1 MKRRL
6 ALALAALTSLVPAIA
21 LGLGLGDI
29 RLHSALNQQL
39 DAEIELISATDSEID
54 ALRVHLAGSDLFDRY
69 GIERIDALQTLKF
82 TVVRRDDK
90 SAYVRITSDVAI
102 REPFMTF
109 LVEAQWPR
117 GRLLREYTLLLDP
130 PVLAAPPQA
139 FAETTPFAAEPAPA
153 SVTTG
158 AEAAAVAAAVEPAP
172 APQPETAVSAEP
184 SPEPVIATPI
194 APEPTVEGA
203 AAQGAVAEP
212 TAPAYEAGTYG
223 PVKRNEALWT
233 IAKNIKPDEATT
245 INQMMI
251 ALYRANPEAFRNNI
265 NVLKRGAILRIPD
278 IAELR
283 AISASEATA
292 EAVRHHQE
300 WDATRVAVASSAAPS
315 DAAAPVEAA
324 APSAVPSMEPTPAP
338 VEPAPQPEPVAPVVS
353 APAPSAAPATSS
365 ALSIV
370 APTDDA
376 GAVSTD
382 PAARVADLEKQLAE
396 AKAAGTNTKRK
407 RDRISRLETELE
419 QARAAIVLQSDTLS
433 QLQGPSTVPSMS
445 PATTPSLAAMPA
457 TVAPTPATV
466 AAEPA
471 APVEQEKGLLD
482 GILANL
488 FDPLVLGLLV
498 GIPLLAALGIVGLK
512 QYKAKA
518 AARKAQSDLSAWAT
532 EPSSDEDKTVV
543 GGDEPTLQ
551 ASPRGGG
558 SEERTIIRG
567 PDPALLAATGETV
580 AIPEDQVEKT
590 VMLPR
595 DELDKTI
602 MQTMVVDSAPAEPE
616 PAVSHDTVVGG
627 TPLKLDENDPMSEA
641 DFHMA
646 YGLYDQAA
654 DLIKKAA
661 QREPARRDLKL
672 KLLEI
677 YFSAGSKAAFV
688 AEAKALR
695 QSMGA
700 SPDADW
706 QSIAIFGKQIA
717 PEEGIFNE
725 SVSTAGQ
732 TIDFDAS
739 MGGGTTPASPIDLA
753 FDEPSVAP
761 AAPAPAAAAAPKA
774 DEGLEFD
781 LGDFKLDDVG
791 TPSST
796 PAAVAAPAQAEHTDS
811 QSDFDKALAEL
822 SSFVETN
829 VPKEVAG
836 GAAAAGEVDLG
847 SLELDDAALSVD
859 DGAEGGSEVD
869 TKLDLARAYID
880 MGDPGSAK
888 GILEEVVADG
898 DDKQKSEAQKLLKQ
912 LG

>member
-6 ALALAALTSLVPAIA
+6 ALALAALASLVPAIA

-39 DAEIELISATDSEID
+39 DAEIELISATESEID
-54 ALRVHLAGSDLFDRY
+54 ALRVHLASSELFDRY
-69 GIERIDALQTLKF
+69 GIERVDALQTLKF
-82 TVVRRDDK
+82 AVMRRDDK
-90 SAYVRITSDVAI
+90 SAYIRVTSDAAI

-130 PVLAAPPQA
+130 PVLAAPPQT
-139 FAETTPFAAEPAPA
+139 FTETAPLAAEPAPA
-153 SVTTG
+153 SVTTDAAAAAPMMAAPQ
-158 AEAAAVAAAVEPAP
+158 AEATAAAEPG
-172 APQPETAVSAEP
+172 TA
-184 SPEPVIATPI
+184 PVIATPV
-194 APEPTVEGA
+194 APEPTSE
-203 AAQGAVAEP
+203 AVAVPEV
-212 TAPAYEAGTYG
+212 TAPVYEAGTYG

-233 IAKNIKPDEATT
+233 IAKNIKPDQATT

-278 IAELR
+278 LAELR

-292 EAVRHHQE
+292 EAIRHHQE
-300 WDATRVAVASSAAPS
+300 WEATRVAVTPSAAPTEPT
-315 DAAAPVEAA
+315 AAPPA
-324 APSAVPSMEPTPAP
+324 MYEPTPAP
-338 VEPAPQPEPVAPVVS
+338 VETAPAPAPQPEPIAAPVVS
-353 APAPSAAPATSS
+353 APVPSAAPATSS

-370 APTDDA
+370 APSDDS
-376 GAVSTD
+376 GLPSTD

-407 RDRISRLETELE
+407 RDRIARLETELE
-419 QARAAIVLQSDTLS
+419 QARAAIVVQSDTFS
-433 QLQGPSTVPSMS
+433 QIQTPASIPSMAA
-445 PATTPSLAAMPA
+445 ATTPS
-457 TVAPTPATV
+457 VAVAPATV
-466 AAEPA
+466 AAAPATVATEPA
-471 APVEQEKGLLD
+471 PTSEKQEKGLLD
-482 GILANL
+482 SILDNL

-498 GIPLLAALGIVGLK
+498 GIPLLAALGIVAFK
-512 QYKAKA
+512 QYKSKA

-532 EPSSDEDKTVV
+532 EPSADEDKTVV

-551 ASPRGGG
+551 ASGRGGQGG

-567 PDPALLAATGETV
+567 PDPALLAPTGETV

-595 DELDKTI
+595 DKLDETI
-602 MQTMVVDSAPAEPE
+602 MQTMVVDSSQAEPE

-695 QSMGA
+695 QTMGA
-700 SPDADW
+700 APDADW
-706 QSIAIFGKQIA
+706 ANIAIFGKQIA
-717 PEEGIFNE
+717 PEEGFFNE
-725 SVSTAGQ
+725 TVSTAGQ

-739 MGGGTTPASPIDLA
+739 LGGGSSPSSAIDLV
-753 FDEPSVAP
+753 FDEPSVPSVAAP
-761 AAPAPAAAAAPKA
+761 AAAPAPAAKA
-774 DEGLEFD
+774 DDGLEFD
-781 LGDFKLDDVG
+781 LGDFKLDDAG
-791 TPSST
+791 TSSAT
-796 PAAVAAPAQAEHTDS
+796 PAADAAPAQGEHTDS

-836 GAAAAGEVDLG
+836 GAAAAAGEVDLG
-847 SLELDDAALSVD
+847 SLELDDSALSVD
-859 DGAEGGSEVD
+859 DSGESGSEID

-898 DDKQKSEAQKLLKQ
+898 DDKQKAEAQKLLMQ